1 MLEVDELTVG
11 DAPTEPPD
19 AVKGP
24 LRDVATQ
31 LEAMSA
37 GQVAEMVG
45 ICRTQKAFSKPG
57 EHKKAKLVDHVVPR
71 QQDGGGST
79 RESLGDQRRRSE
91 TRNPSQGSAC
101 ASVASQVGR
110 VATVWLVQ
118 SSGQRVGGT
127 EKQEGDWGQSFVEG
141 GKHVQSQSSGQLF
154 GEGERHSQSRSSGQ
168 VVEGEWDVPL
178 GELVW

>member
-1 MLEVDELTVG
+1 MKCIRSMEKAYQVKVEATKSRHNDNVETRQEALAAHGSPSVWVMLEVDELTVG

-57 EHKKAKLVDHVVPR
+57 EHKKAKLLIMLFPR

-79 RESLGDQRRRSE
+79 RRK
-91 TRNPSQGSAC
+91 A
-101 ASVASQVGR
+101 
-110 VATVWLVQ
+110 LVTK
-118 SSGQRVGGT
+118 GGT
-127 EKQEGDWGQSFVEG
+127 LTREILPKGALVRQLQARLDGMRQSG
-141 GKHVQSQSSGQLF
+141 
-154 GEGERHSQSRSSGQ
+154 
-168 VVEGEWDVPL
+168 
-178 GELVW
+178 